1 MALEG
6 NVSAMNFEMSQKLA
20 DATKKDYRYRIDY
33 FYKNSM
39 VKSDAMLIHMP
50 TTELQFELREFT
62 MHLLDRVSKKE
73 LSANSVPKY
82 FKPLKWMLD
91 TNGREGEIKWKSLEG
106 LFPKETKRSGYKAW
120 STEDLQK
127 IIDHTKPI
135 LTGRF
140 RIILY
145 SWSRW

>member
-62 MHLLDRVSKKE
+62 LHLLDRVSKKE
-73 LSANSVPKY
+73 
-82 FKPLKWMLD
+82 
-91 TNGREGEIKWKSLEG
+91 
-106 LFPKETKRSGYKAW
+106 KE
-120 STEDLQK
+120 
-127 IIDHTKPI
+127 
-135 LTGRF
+135 
-140 RIILY
+140 
-145 SWSRW
+145 